1 MDRILIK
8 MDYNLGDFNMIN
20 QKEKLKLITIK
31 YYHDY
36 VSVPKP

>member
-1 MDRILIK
+1 MDRMLIK

-20 QKEKLKLITIK
+20 QKEKMKLIIK